1 MGGGLLNISQS
12 LSRDECGV
20 DDSGLPARRIIV
32 DADLAFPAHRWEGS
46 RCDYVIFFPAADE
59 RHVVV
64 PLELKSGRAE
74 VCHMS
79 TQLQNGADFA
89 ARFAPANTICYP
101 VLIHGKRISL
111 EKLNRAKVQFRGR
124 QMTIVTGRC
133 NRSWNLE
140 RALASIVTGVRRS
153 AAPAGR
159 YRTT

>member
-1 MGGGLLNISQS
+1 MSDVLDGIWSAVGEYNISRS

-20 DDSGLPARRIIV
+20 DETGLPARRIIV

-46 RCDYVIFFPAADE
+46 RCDFVVFYPAADE
-59 RHVVV
+59 RHVVTV

-74 VCHMS
+74 VSHVS
-79 TQLQNGADFA
+79 VQLQRGADFA

-124 QMTIVTGRC
+124 QMTIRTARC
-133 NRSWNLE
+133 NCLGNLGQ
-140 RALASIVTGVRRS
+140 ALASV
-153 AAPAGR
+153 
-159 YRTT
+159 